1 MAITATMVKELR
13 ERSGAGMMECK
24 KALVETDGD
33 IEAAIAHLRKSGAAK
48 AAKKAGRI
56 AAEGAIIAAIGDTA
70 AAMVEVNSET
80 DFAANDENF
89 KHFSELVAETVLRTN
104 PADVDSL
111 NRIENDSGETVEQL
125 RTNLIAK
132 IGENIDIRRFVRFE
146 TGTDVVASYLHGR
159 RIGVLVTLRKGDAGL
174 ARDLAMH
181 IAAANPICVDESDV
195 PVELLEKERE
205 VHQAQAANSGKPP
218 EIIEKMVSGR
228 LKKFI
233 NEITLTGQ
241 SYVKDAD
248 KTVAKLLA
256 EHGAEVLGFVRF
268 EVGEGIEKKEENF
281 AAEVMA
287 QARGAGQG

>member
-56 AAEGAIIAAIGDTA
+56 AAEGAIIAATSDTA

-89 KHFSELVAETVLRTN
+89 KHFSNLVAETVLRTN

-111 NRIENDSGETVEQL
+111 NRIETDGGETVEQL

-195 PVELLEKERE
+195 PPELLEKERE
-205 VHQAQAANSGKPP
+205 VHQAQAADSGKPP

-228 LKKFI
+228 LKKFM

-256 EHGAEVLGFVRF
+256 EHGAEVLAFVRF
-268 EVGEGIEKKEENF
+268 EVGEGIEKKEDNF